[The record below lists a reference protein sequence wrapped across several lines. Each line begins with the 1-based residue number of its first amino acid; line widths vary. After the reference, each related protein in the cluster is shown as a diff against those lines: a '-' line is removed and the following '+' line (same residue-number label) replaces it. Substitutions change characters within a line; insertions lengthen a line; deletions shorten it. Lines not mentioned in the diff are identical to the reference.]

1 MRKMLCCV
9 LLFALAGCSSLK
21 TGPHESFDTLSVA
34 HAGDARILAGK
45 TAEELQQRYTP
56 ASTVV
61 TLHRVPGVFG
71 EALDHDLRAAGFTMN
86 NSGIGIRYK
95 VSAVAAGNAPA
106 QGYVQVSCTDGQLF
120 NFSRP
125 LGQPVRITKPPSGK
139 PLSEEHPLEIR
150 PLPDSPKPQAAQKA
164 SSVRSAPVRAT
175 NKARII
181 AKRNGIDVADF
192 CKWNNVK
199 PESVLRKGR
208 EVYLSEPSKQRERS
222 PESTVIPPR
231 KAAVPATTPELTA
244 VQKSTLPPPVLTE
257 VPSSSQQPWVISRG
271 QMLRIQM
278 EAWATAAGYS
288 LVWNASNDYE
298 MKSSATFNG
307 SFIDAVKGLFTAL
320 QAHGLALR
328 VTIYQGNNVIEI
340 SEH

>member
-21 TGPHESFDTLSVA
+21 TGSLESLDTLSEA
-34 HAGDARILAGK
+34 YASDARILAEK
-45 TAEELQQRYTP
+45 TAEELQQRYAP

-71 EALDHDLRAAGFTMN
+71 ETLENDLRSAGFTMN

-95 VSAVAAGNAPA
+95 VDAMNTGNAPA

-125 LGQPVRITKPPSGK
+125 LGQPVRITEPPSDK
-139 PLSEEHPLEIR
+139 ALPEEHPLEIR
-150 PLPDSPKPQAAQKA
+150 PLPDSPKPLPEHVAT
-164 SSVRSAPVRAT
+164 VRSAPVRAT
-175 NKARII
+175 NKARTI
-181 AKRNGIDVADF
+181 AKRNGVDVADF

-199 PESVLRKGR
+199 PETVLRKGR
-208 EVYLSEPSKQRERS
+208 EVYLSEPSKQQERS
-222 PESTVIPPR
+222 SESTVLPPK
-231 KAAVPATTPELTA
+231 KAAAPVTPPVLTA
-244 VQKSTLPPPVLTE
+244 TKTDPLPPPVLTE
-257 VPSSSQQPWVISRG
+257 APSSLQQPWVITRG

-320 QAHGLALR
+320 QANGLALR